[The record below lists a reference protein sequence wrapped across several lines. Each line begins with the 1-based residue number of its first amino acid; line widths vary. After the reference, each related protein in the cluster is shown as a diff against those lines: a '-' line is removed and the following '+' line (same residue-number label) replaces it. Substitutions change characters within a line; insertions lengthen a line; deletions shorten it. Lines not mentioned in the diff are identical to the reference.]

1 MKKKIQSESKYT
13 PVSDNVYHDG
23 SSYRVRVCIN
33 GLKYSKNFPNKRQT
47 IKYRNHLWNLT
58 N

>member
-1 MKKKIQSESKYT
+1 MKKKTDSKYV

-33 GLKYSKNFPNKRQT
+33 GLKYSKNFPNKRQA
-47 IKYRNHLWNLT
+47 IKYRNQLWNLT